1 MSEIRYPRC
10 KGCGEEIIT
19 LWGDKEKEH
28 CPICEAE
35 KDLLE
40 LTN

>member
-19 LWGDKEKEH
+19 PWDKKEKEY
-28 CPICEAE
+28 CDACE
-35 KDLLE
+35 LE
-40 LTN
+40 VNY